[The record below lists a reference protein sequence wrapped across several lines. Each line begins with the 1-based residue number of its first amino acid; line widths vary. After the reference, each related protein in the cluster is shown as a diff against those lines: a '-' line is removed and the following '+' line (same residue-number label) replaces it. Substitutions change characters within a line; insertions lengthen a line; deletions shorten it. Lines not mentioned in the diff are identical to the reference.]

1 MTVTRKA
8 VSTRL
13 CLFAMQ
19 RTFAQLLLCLGLI
32 SCLLLVRPP
41 DARSD
46 AEALYGKLKSSALEV
61 LVDGRLSG
69 SGCFV
74 TSYGLAL
81 TAAHILKSA
90 KQVEVLTNGFGRLN
104 AVVVATDL
112 GNDLAL
118 LRIERLA
125 GLFPHLELSN
135 RVPTIGESVYLF
147 GAPVYRHNLMVTG
160 RLAKPETQFEWN
172 EVNKRYTEVYPVAA
186 MTPEGFSG
194 APWVDEEGEIVGLQS
209 GMLSWK
215 GSPMGVAFM
224 IPARALSRL
233 VAAVKDVES
242 PSLGAIVADN
252 WEQTFLQA
260 VGRRSPG
267 AGVGVVKTFS
277 NGTLANAGIHKNEVL
292 LGING
297 VSLDSR
303 DQLLHILKGHNLGA
317 VLQMDVLRESGERV
331 VVPAKLY

>member
-8 VSTRL
+8 VNNKL
-13 CLFAMQ
+13 CLFAIK
-19 RTFAQLLLCLGLI
+19 RSLAQPLLCLGLI
-32 SCLLLVRPP
+32 SCLLLIKPSDVRSGT
-41 DARSD
+41 A
-46 AEALYGKLKSSALEV
+46 ALYGKLKSSAIEV

-81 TAAHILKSA
+81 TAAHVLKSA
-90 KQVEVLTNGFGRLN
+90 KQIEVLTTDFGRLN

-118 LRIERLA
+118 LRVERLA
-125 GLFPHLELSN
+125 GLFPHLELSKKA
-135 RVPTIGESVYLF
+135 PAIGEPIYLF

-160 RLAKPETQFEWN
+160 RLAKPQTQYEWN
-172 EVNKRYTEVYPVAA
+172 EVNKQYTEVYPVAA

-209 GMLSWK
+209 GLLSWK

-224 IPARALSRL
+224 VPARALNRL
-233 VAAVKDVES
+233 VAEVRDVES
-242 PSLGAIVADN
+242 PRLGAIVADN
-252 WEQTFLQA
+252 WEQTFIQT
-260 VGRRSPG
+260 VGHRSPG
-267 AGVGVVKTFS
+267 VGVGVVRTFD

-297 VSLDSR
+297 KSLDSR
-303 DQLLHILKGHNLGA
+303 DQLLHILKNHNLGT